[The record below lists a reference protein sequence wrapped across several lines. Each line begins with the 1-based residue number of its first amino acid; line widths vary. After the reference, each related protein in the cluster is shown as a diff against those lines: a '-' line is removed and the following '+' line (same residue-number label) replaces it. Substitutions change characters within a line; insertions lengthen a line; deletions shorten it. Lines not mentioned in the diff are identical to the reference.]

1 MSDVHPSAI
10 VEAGVTLGEGV
21 EIGPGAVVRSGTVLG
36 DGVTIGEYAV
46 LGKRP
51 KLGPKSVAKG
61 GEFREGLVFC
71 DKAGGAISGAGKTLL
86 RDRR

>member
-36 DGVTIGEYAV
+36 DGVTIGE
-46 LGKRP
+46 
-51 KLGPKSVAKG
+51 
-61 GEFREGLVFC
+61 
-71 DKAGGAISGAGKTLL
+71 
-86 RDRR
+86 